1 MNRIK
6 ISVALVAIFSSIL
19 VPAANAAGLVV
30 NTTSP
35 VTSSIPNVGNIW
47 KGEIPTSI
55 SYPTD
60 SFSEKLEFPITGA
73 LPISVLADRA
83 NGVDVE
89 FAIWTDSG
97 VKLGSQTIY
106 SFSWNPVG
114 PNTMVSMYLSRS
126 DNLYGTH
133 TMLIT
138 TSYTTSTTGL
148 LSRYLKDEKR
158 VKISIVKSVPLKA
171 PEAPVIK
178 GSLDGQ
184 TAVIEF
190 DSIESNPQVSK
201 YQLTVSSLLS
211 PQLSPTSAL
220 SFGSRTI
227 IMEGLT
233 PKFIVTKSEI
243 NRYFSSGYATEGSP
257 YLLLRVE
264 AVNAQGNSNLSN
276 GIYFEPKNFGLPIF
290 TKTQKSS
297 ASRTIICIKG
307 KLTKKVTAIN
317 PKCPTGYKVKK

>member
-1 MNRIK
+1 MSRSRIL
-6 ISVALVAIFSSIL
+6 VVLVAIFSSTL

-47 KGEIPTSI
+47 KGDIPTSI

-60 SFSEKLEFPITGA
+60 SYSEKLEFPITGA

-83 NGVDVE
+83 NGVDVD

-114 PNTMVSMYLSRS
+114 PNTMVSMYLSRA

-148 LSRYLKDEKR
+148 LSRYLKDEQR
-158 VKISIVKSVPLKA
+158 VKITVNKSVPLKA

-178 GSLDGQ
+178 SSWVDGN
-184 TAVIEF
+184 AVIEF
-190 DSIESNPQVSK
+190 NSIESNPPVSK
-201 YQLTVSSLLS
+201 YQLTVSSLIS

-220 SFGSRTI
+220 SFGPRAI
-227 IMEGLT
+227 LIEGLT
-233 PKFIVTKSEI
+233 PKFIVSASDI
-243 NRYFSSGYATEGSP
+243 NRYFNSGYATKGSP
-257 YLLLRVE
+257 YFLLRVE
-264 AVNAQGNSNLSN
+264 AVNTQGNSNLSN

-290 TKTQKSS
+290 SGTKSTTSK
-297 ASRTIICIKG
+297 TISCIKG
-307 KLTKKVTAIN
+307 NLTKKVTGTN
-317 PKCPTGYKVKK
+317 PKCPAGYKVKK

>member
-1 MNRIK
+1 MTRFK
-6 ISVALVAIFSSIL
+6 ISVALVAIFSWFL
-19 VPAANAAGLVV
+19 VPEANAAGLVV

-47 KGEIPTSI
+47 KGDIPTSI

-73 LPISVLADRA
+73 IPISVLADRA

-97 VKLGSQTIY
+97 VKLGSQTVY

-114 PNTMVSMYLSRS
+114 PNTMVSMYLSRA

-148 LSRYLKDEKR
+148 LSRYLKDEQR
-158 VKISIVKSVPLKA
+158 VKISINKSVPVKA

-178 GSLDGQ
+178 GSLAGE

-190 DSIESNPQVSK
+190 DSIS
-201 YQLTVSSLLS
+201 
-211 PQLSPTSAL
+211 
-220 SFGSRTI
+220 
-227 IMEGLT
+227 
-233 PKFIVTKSEI
+233 
-243 NRYFSSGYATEGSP
+243 
-257 YLLLRVE
+257 
-264 AVNAQGNSNLSN
+264 
-276 GIYFEPKNFGLPIF
+276 
-290 TKTQKSS
+290 
-297 ASRTIICIKG
+297 
-307 KLTKKVTAIN
+307 
-317 PKCPTGYKVKK
+317 

>member
-1 MNRIK
+1 MSRIK
-6 ISVALVAIFSSIL
+6 ISVALVTMFSSIL

-35 VTSSIPNVGNIW
+35 VISSIPNVGNIW
-47 KGEIPTSI
+47 KGDIPTSI

-60 SFSEKLEFPITGA
+60 SYSEKLEFPITGA

-83 NGVDVE
+83 NGVDVD

-114 PNTMVSMYLSRS
+114 PNTMVSMYLSRA

-148 LSRYLKDEKR
+148 LSRYLKDEQR
-158 VKISIVKSVPLKA
+158 VKISINKSVPLKA
-171 PEAPVIK
+171 PDAPVIK
-178 GSLDGQ
+178 GSLAGE

-190 DSIESNPQVSK
+190 DSIEANPQVSK
-201 YQLTVSSLLS
+201 YQLTVSSLTS

-220 SFGSRTI
+220 SFGPRTI

-233 PKFIVTKSEI
+233 PKFIVSKSEI
-243 NRYFSSGYATEGSP
+243 NSYFSSGYATQGSP

-264 AVNAQGNSNLSN
+264 AVNAQGNSSLSN
-276 GIYFEPKNFGLPIF
+276 GIYFEPKNFGLSIF
-290 TKTQKSS
+290 TITKKSNTSKTI
-297 ASRTIICIKG
+297 ACVKG
-307 KLTKKVTAIN
+307 QLTKKVTATN
-317 PKCPTGYKVKK
+317 PKCPAGYKVKK

>member
-1 MNRIK
+1 
-6 ISVALVAIFSSIL
+6 
-19 VPAANAAGLVV
+19 VPAANAAGLIV
-30 NTTSP
+30 NTSSP

-47 KGEIPTSI
+47 KGDIPTSI

-97 VKLGSQTIY
+97 VKLGSQTVY

-114 PNTMVSMYLSRS
+114 PNTMVSMYLSRA

-138 TSYTTSTTGL
+138 TRYTTSTTGL
-148 LSRYLKDEKR
+148 LSRYLKDEQR
-158 VKISIVKSVPLKA
+158 VKISINKSVPLKA
-171 PEAPVIK
+171 PETPVIK
-178 GSLDGQ
+178 GSLAGE

-190 DSIESNPQVSK
+190 DAIVANPEVSK
-201 YQLTVSSLLS
+201 YQLTVSSLTS
-211 PQLSPTSAL
+211 PLLSPTSAL
-220 SFGSRTI
+220 SFGPRTI

-233 PKFIVTKSEI
+233 PKFIVSKSEI

-264 AVNAQGNSNLSN
+264 AVNTQGNSNLSN

-290 TKTQKSS
+290 AVTKKSNTS
-297 ASRTIICIKG
+297 TTIVCVKG
-307 KLTKKVTAIN
+307 KLTKKVTAAN
-317 PKCPTGYKVKK
+317 PKCPSGFKVKR